1 MADVL
6 AATGAARARR
16 RFLTRP
22 SPALLRAAASLFLA
36 ACLAGAWLVRG
47 RIAPSGSAE
56 VPSVAAAEPR
66 AVLPDA
72 APAVEAL
79 GGDGA
84 VVYEFPASAPGEPT
98 VVFVVDRNA
107 DI

>member
-1 MADVL
+1 M
-6 AATGAARARR
+6 
-16 RFLTRP
+16 
-22 SPALLRAAASLFLA
+22 
-36 ACLAGAWLVRG
+36 
-47 RIAPSGSAE
+47 
-56 VPSVAAAEPR
+56 PSVAAAEPR
-66 AVLPDA
+66 VVLPDA